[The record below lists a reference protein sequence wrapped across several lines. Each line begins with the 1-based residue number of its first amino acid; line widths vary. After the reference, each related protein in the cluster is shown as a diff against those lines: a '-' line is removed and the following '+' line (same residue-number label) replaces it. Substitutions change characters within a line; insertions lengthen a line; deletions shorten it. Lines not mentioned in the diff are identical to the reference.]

1 MVREPRPWSTP
12 AVVGLVVAVAV
23 VAVLGG
29 VVLERRTGSPSADSV
44 DVGFLQDM
52 RSHHDQ
58 AVQMA
63 SVAAATAADPQV
75 RDFAREVLIFQQY
88 EIGYME
94 ALLEE
99 WDAFPADPDRTAM
112 EWMGMRST
120 VAGMPGMA
128 SEDELERLADA
139 SGEEANELF
148 LRLMSDHHRGGLHM
162 AEHAAENAGDA
173 RVRDLADRMA
183 RTQRAE
189 IGEYR
194 HLADQL
200 EIQL

>member
-1 MVREPRPWSTP
+1 MSTP
-12 AVVGLVVAVAV
+12 AVVGLVLAVAL

-29 VVLERRTGSPSADSV
+29 VVLERRTGTPSADSV

-63 SVAAATAADPQV
+63 SVAAATAGNPQV

-99 WDAFPADPDRTAM
+99 WGAFPADPKRTAM
-112 EWMGMRST
+112 EWMGMRSS
-120 VAGMPGMA
+120 VEAMPGMA
-128 SEDELERLADA
+128 SEEELERLADA
-139 SGEEANELF
+139 TGAEADELF
-148 LRLMSDHHRGGLHM
+148 LQLMTDHHRGGLHM
-162 AEHAAENAGDA
+162 ARYAAEHAKDP
-173 RVRDLADRMA
+173 RVRDLAARMA
-183 RTQRAE
+183 KTQQAE

-200 EIQL
+200 DIQL